1 MNILFFR
8 FFIGDTI
15 PRMEV
20 GLLSKDKRLLAARA
34 RYSYLFPAS
43 DLSSLESDDAPYLY
57 QVDEIAS
64 LELKDDAK
72 DLTATNDTTNSDEEI
87 NDFAYLDDDF
97 NSNVSNLND
106 NNDPYNDV
114 KTESIAI
121 PDSYLETDNSC
132 SYLEVRVGS
141 FYEFETSD
149 SAAKRRKSFAT
160 SYQQIQQ
167 DEGYSS
173 FQSSNERY
181 SFRLLI
187 K

>member
-1 MNILFFR
+1 
-8 FFIGDTI
+8 
-15 PRMEV
+15 MEV

-34 RYSYLFPAS
+34 RYSYLFPAI
-43 DLSSLESDDAPYLY
+43 DLSSLETDDATALY

-72 DLTATNDTTNSDEEI
+72 DLTATNDTTNSDEKI
-87 NDFAYLDDDF
+87 NDFAYLDDDC

-106 NNDPYNDV
+106 NNDV

-132 SYLEVRVGS
+132 SYLELRVGS